1 MDLNRAGPL
10 PDPALAADRLRRLVR
25 EFLHPHRATVAWALV
40 GLLIQSSLMLPIPV
54 LQGVVIDHLVGL
66 ARRTATPSATDQA
79 QAFRLIVGVLVAS
92 IACHLGRMALSWSVA
107 RSIGRA
113 SQELVVALRGALQRK
128 FMRLPLAYFDAQ
140 QTGRLMARVTS
151 DVGSILVFF
160 NSGSLQLAND
170 LILGLG
176 VASVMLWLQWRLAL
190 AAFLVLPIY
199 AINHRFFARRVH
211 QLSLAIRAQIASI
224 YALLSER
231 ISAVRVVRSFA
242 QEDGEL
248 GELDR
253 QVDLHRGLNLQNLDT
268 SAALNALATLVSGM
282 GTLLVLAY
290 GITLIRHGRLT
301 VGELM
306 AFYALI
312 AQLYLP
318 IVRLTQFG
326 ITATATRIAVQRL
339 YEIFDEPEP
348 ISDRPGARPVV
359 APRGELTFDDVT
371 FAYDSSSEPTLDR
384 LSLRVEAGSTLG
396 IIGPSGAGKSTL
408 VALAARL
415 YDVAEGA
422 GAVRFDGVDVR
433 DLRLASLRRA
443 VALVPQQAMLFE
455 GTIRSNLVY
464 AHPEASEAQIGW
476 AIEAAD
482 LARTV
487 AALPDGLETAV
498 GERGQSLSGGQRQR
512 LALARAL
519 IADPALLLIDD
530 GTSALDAETE
540 ARVRQALRSGR
551 PGRTMVIVSHKVAS
565 IRHADRIAVMQDGRI
580 TETGTHA
587 DLIQRGGYYAQT
599 YRHQN
604 QPLERPLPPAR
615 MTSAP

>member
-1 MDLNRAGPL
+1 MDVTPAPL

-25 EFLHPHRATVAWALV
+25 EFLYPHRATVIWALL
-40 GLLIQSSLMLPIPV
+40 GLMVQSALMLPIPV
-54 LQGVVIDHLVGL
+54 LQGVVIDHLVAL
-66 ARRTATPSATDQA
+66 TRRAGTPSAVDQA
-79 QAFRLIVGVLVAS
+79 QAFHLIVIVFAVS
-92 IACHLGRMALSWSVA
+92 VACHLGRMGLAWSVA
-107 RSIGRA
+107 QAVGRA
-113 SQELVVALRGALQRK
+113 SQELVVALRGALQTK
-128 FMRLPLAYFDAQ
+128 FMRLPMAYFDTQ

-160 NSGSLQLAND
+160 NSGSLQLVND
-170 LILGLG
+170 LILGIG
-176 VASVMLWLQWRLAL
+176 VAGVMLWLQWRLAL

-199 AINHRFFARRVH
+199 AVNHRVFARRVH
-211 QLSLAIRAQIASI
+211 QLSLAIRAQVASI

-242 QEDGEL
+242 QEDAEL

-253 QVDLHRGLNLQNLDT
+253 QVDLHRGLNLANLDT
-268 SAALNALATLVSGM
+268 SAALNALATLVSGT

-290 GITLIRHGRLT
+290 GVWLIRQGRLT

-326 ITATATRIAVQRL
+326 ITASATRISVQRL

-348 ISDRPGARPVV
+348 VSDRLDSQPIIH
-359 APRGELTFDDVT
+359 PRGELVWDNVT
-371 FAYDSSSEPTLDR
+371 FAYAPDARPTLDR

-408 VALAARL
+408 MALAPRL
-415 YDVAEGA
+415 YDVGDRA
-422 GAVRFDGVDVR
+422 GVIRFDGIDIR
-433 DLRLASLRRA
+433 QLRLADLRHA
-443 VALVPQQAMLFE
+443 VALVPQQALLFE
-455 GTIRSNLVY
+455 GTVRSNLTY
-464 AHPEASEAQIGW
+464 ANPAATDDQIRW
-476 AIEAAD
+476 AVEAAD
-482 LARTV
+482 LTRTI
-487 AALPDGLETAV
+487 AALPLGLDTIV

-519 IADPALLLIDD
+519 IADPAVLLIDD

-540 ARVRQALRSGR
+540 ARVRLALSTGR
-551 PGRTMVIVSHKVAS
+551 PGRTTVIVAHKVAS
-565 IRHADRIAVMQDGRI
+565 VRHADRIAVIEHGQV
-580 TETGTHA
+580 TEFGTHA
-587 DLIQRGGYYAQT
+587 DLIRAGGYYAQAHRQQT
-599 YRHQN
+599 
-604 QPLERPLPPAR
+604 A
-615 MTSAP
+615 AI

>member
-1 MDLNRAGPL
+1 MDLNRATPAPA
-10 PDPALAADRLRRLVR
+10 PDPALAGDRLRRMVR
-25 EFLHPHRATVAWALV
+25 EFLRPHRATVAWAGV
-40 GLLIQSSLMLPIPV
+40 GLLISSALLLPIPV
-54 LQGVVIDHLVGL
+54 LQGVVIDHLVAL
-66 ARRTATPSATDQA
+66 ARQSSRPSPAEGA
-79 QAFRLIVGVLVAS
+79 RAARLILAVFAASVA
-92 IACHLGRMALSWSVA
+92 CYLGRMALSWAVA
-107 RSIGRA
+107 QAIGRA

-170 LILGLG
+170 LVLGLG
-176 VASVMLWLQWRLAL
+176 VAGVMLWLQWRLAL
-190 AAFLVLPIY
+190 AAFVVLPVY
-199 AINHRFFARRVH
+199 AINHRFFSRRVH
-211 QLSLAIRAQIASI
+211 QLSLAIRAQVASI

-242 QEDGEL
+242 QEEAEL

-268 SAALNALATLVSGM
+268 SAGLNALATLVSGL

-290 GITLIRHGRLT
+290 GIILIRQGRLT

-326 ITATATRIAVQRL
+326 ITATATKIAVQRL

-348 ISDRPGARPVV
+348 VSDRPGARPVV
-359 APRGELTFDDVT
+359 RPRGELVFDAVT
-371 FAYDSSSEPTLDR
+371 FAYGLAEAPTLVD
-384 LSLRVEAGSTLG
+384 LSLRVEPGTTLG

-408 VALAARL
+408 LALAPRL
-415 YDVAEGA
+415 YDLADGS
-422 GAVRFDGVDVR
+422 GSIQLDGVDIR
-433 DLRLASLRRA
+433 DLQLADLRAA

-455 GTIRSNLVY
+455 GTLRSNLVY
-464 AHPEASEAQIGW
+464 AHPAATDAQVDW
-476 AIEAAD
+476 AVAAAD
-482 LARTV
+482 LKRTV
-487 AALPDGLETAV
+487 AGLPQGLETGV

-519 IADPALLLIDD
+519 IADPAVLLIDD

-540 ARVRQALRSGR
+540 ARVREALRSGR
-551 PGRTMVIVSHKVAS
+551 PGRTTVIVSHKVAS
-565 IRHADRIAVMQDGRI
+565 VRHADRIAVIEAGRVA
-580 TETGTHA
+580 EQGTHA
-587 DLIQRGGYYAQT
+587 ELIRRDGYYARA
-599 YRHQN
+599 YRQQV
-604 QPLERPLPPAR
+604 QPLDRAPAPL
-615 MTSAP
+615 

>member
-1 MDLNRAGPL
+1 MDLNRTGPL
-10 PDPALAADRLRRLVR
+10 PDPTLAGDRLRRLVR
-25 EFLHPHRATVAWALV
+25 EFLHPHRATVGWALL
-40 GLLIQSSLMLPIPV
+40 GLMIQSALMLPIPV
-54 LQGVVIDHLVGL
+54 LQGVVIDHLVAL
-66 ARRTATPSATDQA
+66 ARRTATPFPVEQDRAV
-79 QAFRLIVGVLVAS
+79 RLIAWVFAAS
-92 IACHLGRMALSWSVA
+92 VACHLGRMALSWSVA
-107 RSIGRA
+107 RAIGRA

-190 AAFLVLPIY
+190 AAFVVLPIY

-211 QLSLAIRAQIASI
+211 GLSLAIRAQIASI

-242 QEDGEL
+242 QEDAEL

-268 SAALNALATLVSGM
+268 SAALNALATLVSGV

-290 GITLIRHGRLT
+290 GIILIRQGRLT

-306 AFYALI
+306 AFYALL

-326 ITATATRIAVQRL
+326 ITATATKIAVQRL

-348 ISDRPGARPVV
+348 IRDQPGALPIVL
-359 APRGELTFDDVT
+359 PRGELVWDAVT
-371 FAYDSSSEPTLDR
+371 FAYDSSSPTLHN
-384 LSLRVEAGSTLG
+384 LSLRVEPGTTLG

-408 VALAARL
+408 LALAPRL
-415 YDVAEGA
+415 YDVAAGS
-422 GAVRFDGVDVR
+422 GAVRFDGVDIR
-433 DLRLASLRRA
+433 DLKLADLRRA

-455 GTIRSNLVY
+455 GTIRSNLIY
-464 AHPEASEAQIGW
+464 AHPEASDRQIEW
-476 AIEAAD
+476 AVEAAD
-482 LARTV
+482 LARTI
-487 AALPDGLETAV
+487 AALPDGLETVV

-519 IADPALLLIDD
+519 IADPAVLLIDD

-540 ARVRQALRSGR
+540 ARVRQALRTGR
-551 PGRTMVIVSHKVAS
+551 PGRTTVIVSHKIAS
-565 IRHADRIAVMQDGRI
+565 VRHSDLIAVIEAGRI

-587 DLIQRGGYYAQT
+587 DLLRLGGYYAQA
-599 YRHQN
+599 YRQQV
-604 QPLERPLPPAR
+604 QPLGRVITAG
-615 MTSAP
+615 